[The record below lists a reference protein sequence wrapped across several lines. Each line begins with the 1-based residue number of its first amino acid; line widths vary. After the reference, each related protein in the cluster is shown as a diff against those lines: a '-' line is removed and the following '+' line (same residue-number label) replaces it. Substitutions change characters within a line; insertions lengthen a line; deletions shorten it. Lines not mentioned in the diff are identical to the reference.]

1 MVMNMWQNVTELG
14 VNMTLIAMG
23 IILLIEFGSKMV

>member
-14 VNMTLIAMG
+14 VDMTIIVMC
-23 IILLIEFGSKMV
+23 IILLIEFGVN

>member
-1 MVMNMWQNVTELG
+1 MVMNMWQNVTGLG